1 MARCPRGGGAS
12 GQRGPSPQILSI
24 LHGLCADAANVV
36 FIISG
41 RGRDELRQWF
51 SSVARP
57 LSPLF
62 VCCSLEVGAVT
73 SVQQGLMTR
82 EHPCSWL

>member
-1 MARCPRGGGAS
+1 MALQCRASKRLLLLDYDGTLSPGGGAS

-51 SSVARP
+51 SSVVRI
-57 LSPLF
+57 LSAYLLTF
-62 VCCSLEVGAVT
+62 
-73 SVQQGLMTR
+73 
-82 EHPCSWL
+82 